1 MRVSKGNGNFIMNTG
16 TVRIYYGDGQGKT
29 AAALGCAIYKICKWG
44 SVIIIQFLKKKDPE
58 EIEFF
63 RCLEP
68 KLKVFHFQKSNQ
80 CFEELDG
87 PERKEVEMS
96 MKNGLS
102 YARKVLLTGECS
114 TLVLDEVLG
123 LVDYGIATEEEIIR
137 ILDLRSE
144 DTDIILTGRVL
155 GSGLLEYADAAYEV
169 CTRKNDLPQAD
180 T

>member
-1 MRVSKGNGNFIMNTG
+1 MRDRG

-29 AAALGCAIYKICKWG
+29 AAAMGCAIYEISRG
-44 SVIIIQFLKKKDPE
+44 RSVSIIQFLKKKDPE

-68 KLKVFHFQKSNQ
+68 KLKVFHFQKSNR
-80 CFEELDG
+80 CFEELD
-87 PERKEVEMS
+87 EEEQKEEGIS

-123 LVDYGIATEEEIIR
+123 LVDHGIASEEEIIR

-155 GSGLLEYADAAYEV
+155 GSGLLEYADTAYEV
-169 CTRKNDLPQAD
+169 CTRKN
-180 T
+180 